1 MRILKAILLAA
12 VAMSAMPAI
21 EASAKD
27 KPGYCGTM
35 KYFDKKAK
43 KCLSSTKEKKK
54 DEKGK
59 NDKGKKKKGKK

>member
-43 KCLSSTKEKKK
+43 KCVSSTKEKAKDDKK
-54 DEKGK
+54 A
-59 NDKGKKKKGKK
+59 KKKGKK